1 MLEDPAITRTMRTGY
16 PYPECDEVPDPRC
29 PCCGDICEKVFVS
42 DGEIIGCDNCI
53 EVRDASEERDCF
65 GGMYEEI

>member
-29 PCCGDICEKVFVS
+29 PCCGDVCETVYLWN
-42 DGEIIGCDNCI
+42 GEVIGCDNCV
-53 EVRDASEERDCF
+53 EKMDASDCPDCRGEMY
-65 GGMYEEI
+65 GG